1 MLLNIKP
8 TEFADLVSSVALFRP
23 GPLNSGMDKDY
34 ADRKNKRKN
43 IVYKHPDLKP
53 ILQESQGVLIYQEQ
67 IMAISR
73 VIGGFTAA
81 EADDLRKAMGKK

>member
-1 MLLNIKP
+1 M
-8 TEFADLVSSVALFRP
+8 EE
-23 GPLNSGMDKDY
+23 
-34 ADRKNKRKN
+34 RKN

-81 EADDLRKAMGKK
+81 EADDLRKAMGKKIVEKMKLNSHRIALLCVYSFSIVMTAVGLARKIWAA